1 MDRIIY
7 AVIISFVFTLALG
20 LAIIPMLRKLKLGQN
35 IRDDGPKSH
44 YSKAGTPTMGG
55 ILFIIPIV
63 LVSLSLSTRSYD
75 YVFASVL
82 ATLGFGLIGFVDD
95 FINVYMKRSLGLR
108 AYQKLL
114 GQIII
119 SVLFAFFAYRSCGSS
134 IYIPFTNAEWDLGY
148 FYIPI
153 IAFIMVGTVNSVN
166 LTDGL
171 DGLASGVTL
180 IVAMTMSII
189 AAFAAYAMEEDGL
202 TYIAHNY
209 KNLAV
214 FSATM
219 TGACLGF
226 LRFNVHPAR
235 VFMGDTGSMALGGGV
250 VAVMVLL
257 KLPLLL
263 PIIGGVYM
271 AESLSVILQVISFK
285 SRGKR
290 IFRMSPIHHHFE
302 LGGMPETRVVA
313 MFMIA
318 TALLCL
324 IGLLAV

>member
-7 AVIISFVFTLALG
+7 SVIISFILTLALG
-20 LAIIPMLRKLKLGQN
+20 VAIIPVLKKMKLGQN

-44 YSKAGTPTMGG
+44 FSKAGTPTMGG
-55 ILFIIPIV
+55 IMFIIPIV
-63 LVSLSLSTRSYD
+63 LVSLALSTRSYD
-75 YVFASVL
+75 YVIAAALS
-82 ATLGFGLIGFVDD
+82 TLGFGAIGFIDD
-95 FINVYMKRSLGLR
+95 FIGTYMKRSLGLR
-108 AYQKLL
+108 AYQKIL

-119 SVLFAFFAYRSCGSS
+119 SVLFAFFAYRNIGSS
-134 IYIPFTNAEWDLGY
+134 IYIPFANMEWDLGY

-153 IAFIMVGTVNSVN
+153 IAFIMIGTVNSVN

-189 AAFAAYAMEEDGL
+189 AAFAAYAMQENGFI
-202 TYIAHNY
+202 YIADNY
-209 KNLAV
+209 KNLAI
-214 FSATM
+214 FSAAM

-226 LRFNVHPAR
+226 LRFNTHPAK

-250 VAVMVLL
+250 VAVMILL
-257 KLPLLL
+257 RMPLLL

-290 IFRMSPIHHHFE
+290 IFRMSRLHHHFE